1 MASLKNCRIKI
12 SNCKFNIVQER
23 GLALS
28 FTSEWLFVH
37 FKGDRFQY
45 YMMLLNIGRIL
56 IVQERRNQ
64 LRAELIQQEIASTR
78 IRQGV

>member
-1 MASLKNCRIKI
+1 M
-12 SNCKFNIVQER
+12 QER

-45 YMMLLNIGRIL
+45 YMMLLNIDRIL

-78 IRQGV
+78 IRQRSLIVEREISH

>member
-1 MASLKNCRIKI
+1 M
-12 SNCKFNIVQER
+12 
-23 GLALS
+23 
-28 FTSEWLFVH
+28 FVH

-45 YMMLLNIGRIL
+45 YMMLLNIDRIL

-78 IRQGV
+78 IRQRSLIVEREKFPIEL